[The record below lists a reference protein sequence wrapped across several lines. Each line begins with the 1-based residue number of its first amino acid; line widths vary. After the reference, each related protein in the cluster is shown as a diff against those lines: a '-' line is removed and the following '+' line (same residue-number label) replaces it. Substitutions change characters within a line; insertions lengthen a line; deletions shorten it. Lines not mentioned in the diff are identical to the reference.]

1 MPFLSGSLSFERF
14 RVENFTSASF
24 DQEHVDL
31 MQQHAAGQV
40 ETDSAENVHTGF
52 LGGAHL
58 FDQDFDLEKNIINEA
73 VHFGIRIDTN
83 QIPAA
88 IKNAWLQMELAGLG
102 RDNPSGVPTK
112 SQRKEA
118 KESVEQRC
126 ETEAATGKY
135 RKFQP
140 FSLLWDHS
148 YEMLYFGGSAGTASG
163 HCADLLERVFEVEL
177 RHVSAGTIAQ
187 AWAVEVD
194 RYAEMDEVVPA
205 AFTAGPSHGSV
216 AWANEH
222 SQAPDFLGNE
232 FLLWLWWTLETQTD
246 TITIPDGS
254 EVTVM
259 LSKTL
264 TLECPVGES
273 GKETI
278 TAESP
283 VKLPEAM
290 QAIQHGK
297 LPRKT
302 GMILVRDGQ
311 QFDLTLQAETFGIS
325 GAKIVL
331 DEDAEFDNDD
341 RIEAVRTLCDTVD
354 GLFHVFCERRT
365 GTAWTQDLRAIQD
378 WLAPVHQRAVQAA

>member
-14 RVENFTSASF
+14 RVEKFESASF
-24 DQEHVDL
+24 DQTHLDL
-31 MQQHAAGQV
+31 LQQHAAGKV

-58 FDQDFDLEKNIINEA
+58 FDQDFDLEKNVINDA

-83 QIPAA
+83 QIPSA

-140 FSLLWDHS
+140 FSLLWDHG

-187 AWAVEVD
+187 AWAIEAD
-194 RYAEMDEVVPA
+194 RFAEMDEVVPA

-246 TITIPDGS
+246 TITIPDGT

-264 TLECPVGES
+264 TLECPIGES

-302 GMILVRDGQ
+302 GMILVREGQ

-325 GAKIVL
+325 GAKIIL

-354 GLFHVFCERRT
+354 GMFHAFCDRRT
-365 GTAWTQDLRAIQD
+365 GSAWAKDLGAIQD
-378 WLAPVHQRAVQAA
+378 WLAPAHQRAIQAA

>member
-14 RVENFTSASF
+14 RVENFKSETF
-24 DQEHVDL
+24 DQEHIDL
-31 MQQHAAGQV
+31 MQQYAAGKV
-40 ETDSAENVHTGF
+40 ETGSTENVHTGF

-58 FDQDFDLEKNIINEA
+58 FDQDFDLEKNVINDA
-73 VHFGIRIDTN
+73 VHFGVRIDSNT
-83 QIPAA
+83 IPAA

-102 RDNPSGVPTK
+102 KDNPSGVPTK

-118 KESVEQRC
+118 KEAVEQRC
-126 ETEAATGKY
+126 EVEAATGKY

-140 FSLLWDHS
+140 FSLLWDYG
-148 YEMLYFGGSAGTASG
+148 YEMLYFGGTAGTASG
-163 HCADLLERVFEVEL
+163 HCADLLERVFQIEL

-187 AWAVEVD
+187 AWAIEAD
-194 RYAEMDEVVPA
+194 RYTEMDEVVPA
-205 AFTAGPSHGSV
+205 AFIEGPSHGSV

-232 FLLWLWWTLETQTD
+232 FLLWLWWMLETQTD
-246 TITIPDGS
+246 TIAIPGGS
-254 EVTVM
+254 EVTAM
-259 LSKTL
+259 LTKTL

-302 GMILVRDGQ
+302 GMILIRDGQ

-325 GAKIVL
+325 GAKIIL
-331 DEDAEFDNDD
+331 DDDAEFEDED

-354 GLFHVFCERRT
+354 GLFHTFCDRRT
-365 GTAWTQDLRAIQD
+365 AQAWSQDLTAMQD
-378 WLAPVHQRAVQAA
+378 WLAPKKKSGSRAA

>member
-31 MQQHAAGQV
+31 MQQYAAGRV
-40 ETDSAENVHTGF
+40 ETDSTENVHTGF

-58 FDQDFDLEKNIINEA
+58 FDQDFDLEKNIINDA

>member
-14 RVENFTSASF
+14 RVEKFQSASF
-24 DQEHVDL
+24 DQEHLDQ
-31 MQQHAAGQV
+31 MQQHAAGKV
-40 ETDSAENVHTGF
+40 ETASTENVHTGF
-52 LGGAHL
+52 LGGDHL
-58 FDQDFDLEKNIINEA
+58 FDQHFDLDKNVINDA

-88 IKNAWLQMELAGLG
+88 IKNAWLQLELAGLG

-118 KESVEQRC
+118 KEAVQQRC
-126 ETEAATGKY
+126 EVEAATGKY

-140 FSLLWDHS
+140 ISLLWDHG

-163 HCADLLERVFEVEL
+163 HCADLLERVYEIEL

-187 AWAVEVD
+187 AWAMEAD

-205 AFTAGPSHGSV
+205 AFIAGPSHGSV

-254 EVTVM
+254 DVTVM
-259 LSKTL
+259 LAKTL
-264 TLECPVGES
+264 TLECPAGES

-302 GMILVRDGQ
+302 GMVLVRDGQ

-325 GAKIVL
+325 GAKIIL
-331 DEDAEFDNDD
+331 DEDAEFDQDD
-341 RIEAVRTLCDTVD
+341 RIEAVRTLCDTID
-354 GLFHVFCERRT
+354 GLFHTFCDRRT
-365 GTAWTQDLRAIQD
+365 AKVWSQDLRAIQD
-378 WLAPVHQRAVQAA
+378 WLTPVQQRVVQAA